1 MLETGIISTYY
12 KQLQIPEQRD
22 KTIKAYFQYILER
35 KPLSSEFAMLNKIV
49 KDFDYDIVFEALL
62 STRYSNVSFAENYW
76 GYVVTVCKNILKES
90 VAKVDENDLAE
101 RTEKM
106 LKSYKKETK

>member
-1 MLETGIISTYY
+1 MLESGVVTNYY
-12 KQLQIPEQRD
+12 KQLQIPNQKD
-22 KTIKAYFQYILER
+22 KTIKAFFQYVLER
-35 KPLSSEFAMLNKIV
+35 KPSSQEYAMLNKVV

-62 STRYSNVSFAENYW
+62 STRYSTVDFETNYW

-90 VAKVDENDLAE
+90 VSKVDENDLAE

-106 LKSYKKETK
+106 LKEYRK

>member
-1 MLETGIISTYY
+1 MEQTGIINSYF
-12 KQLQIPEQRD
+12 KQLQIPAQKD
-22 KTIKAYFQYILER
+22 KTIKAFFQYVLER
-35 KPLSSEFAMLNKIV
+35 KPSSSEFAMLNKVV

-62 STRYSNVSFAENYW
+62 STRYSTVDFETNYW

-90 VAKVDENDLAE
+90 VSKVDENDLAE

-106 LKSYKKETK
+106 LREYRK